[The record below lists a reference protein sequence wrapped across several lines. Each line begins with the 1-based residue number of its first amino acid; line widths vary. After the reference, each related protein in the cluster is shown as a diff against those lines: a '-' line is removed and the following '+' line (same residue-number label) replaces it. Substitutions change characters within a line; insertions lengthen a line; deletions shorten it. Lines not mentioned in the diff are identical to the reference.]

1 MANNNNNNNNVT
13 IYGSQGYVLVSV
25 LTARKWKSNATGGS
39 SYQTSLSNLQLGQ
52 FRDYL
57 VHGQWYA
64 TPDDAR
70 NICALVGITFN
81 SYDCPVGS
89 ASNSGMSLTPATSYS
104 GRSLTPAYSTSNEN
118 NNNNRGY
125 WPRSDSDDEY

>member
-1 MANNNNNNNNVT
+1 MANNNNSNNVT

-25 LTARKWKSNATGGS
+25 LTARKWKSNAVGGS
-39 SYQTSLSNLQLGQ
+39 SYQTPLSSRQLNQ

-57 VHGQWYA
+57 MQGTWYA

-70 NICALVGITFN
+70 NICSLVGITFN

-104 GRSLTPAYSTSNEN
+104 GRTLTPAYSTSNEN
-118 NNNNRGY
+118 NNNNNNNDF
-125 WPRSDSDDEY
+125 WPSSDDDN